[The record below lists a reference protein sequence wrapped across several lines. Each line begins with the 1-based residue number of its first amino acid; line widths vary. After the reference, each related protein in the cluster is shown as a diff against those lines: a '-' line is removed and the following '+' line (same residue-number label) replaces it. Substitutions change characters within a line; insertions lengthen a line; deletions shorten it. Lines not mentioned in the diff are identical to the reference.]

1 MNFNALK
8 YVDELRAAGFPDKQ
22 AEAQVRVL
30 AEVIDSSL
38 ATKQDIKDVRRDIEV
53 RGEATKQEFKALK
66 ESNKRDIEVQGEAT
80 KQEIK
85 ALKESNKQEITALIE
100 SNKRDIKELEQRM
113 VIKLGSL
120 LLVAVGATVAL
131 SNLNVI

>member
-1 MNFNALK
+1 MF
-8 YVDELRAAGFPDKQ
+8 GG
-22 AEAQVRVL
+22 
-30 AEVIDSSL
+30 
-38 ATKQDIKDVRRDIEV
+38 DIEV
-53 RGEATKQEFKALK
+53 RGEAT
-66 ESNKRDIEVQGEAT
+66 T
-80 KQEIK
+80 
-85 ALKESNKQEITALIE
+85 QEITALIE